1 MPAADDARSLA
12 IRDQHVLH
20 IRAEIRRRQSLL
32 RRKRRELEEKEG
44 WNEWLKEVR
53 TEYDAHRAALVREKQ
68 KQYDALLALKEYV
81 ARLADADLAMDRQLR
96 DTQRDQQHLVR
107 ELDKVRAEMQ
117 ALLDDAEGEEEETEG
132 EDTLP

>member
-53 TEYDAHRAALVREKQ
+53 TEYDAHRTALVREKQ

-132 EDTLP
+132 EDRLP